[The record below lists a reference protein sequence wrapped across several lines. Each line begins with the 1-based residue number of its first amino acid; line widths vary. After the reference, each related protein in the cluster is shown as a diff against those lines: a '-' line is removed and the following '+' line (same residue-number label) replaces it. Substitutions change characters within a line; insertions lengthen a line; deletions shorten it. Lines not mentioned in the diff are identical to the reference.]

1 MERRRF
7 VLGLGGAAALSGCGG
22 GGGDNPAPAP
32 SPSPAPAPAPVPS
45 GPDWDALS
53 RQLQGSLLKP
63 GQADFDRA
71 AHGAN
76 ARYDALLPQAIA
88 RCAGAADVAAALAF
102 AQQQKLAFTTRSGG
116 HSYLGASSGS
126 SLLIDVG
133 GMDGVQLDGEL
144 ATVGAGAK
152 LVDVYDAL
160 ITAGRCIPSGSCVTV
175 GITGITLGGGIGVL
189 DRAHGLSCDA
199 LLSARVVTADGQQ
212 LECSATQR
220 SDLFWALRGGGGG
233 QVALVTSLSFQTH
246 AVAPLVQFGASFS
259 LAELPAVMAAW
270 QAWPQTLPD
279 TVWSQLALSGQGTYL
294 WGIASGDA
302 AAVQPHW
309 NGLLARIGRTPP
321 DTFLAPRS
329 YRDVMLGSCMAFSR
343 AQCHLPSQNASG
355 QLGRVAMAA
364 SSDYFDAA
372 LDAAGVAAL
381 GTAMTQRR
389 DSGRVGTVLLNL
401 MGGAIARVAPDATAF
416 AHRRALFSAQYLAE
430 FAVGTPA
437 TTLDEGAAWA
447 HGMRTTLQAWSSG
460 GAYVNYLDGLLARP
474 SEAYYGSN
482 LAKLRQ
488 VKQTWDPAG
497 VFKAL
502 PDLAT

>member
-22 GGGDNPAPAP
+22 GGGTAPAPA
-32 SPSPAPAPAPVPS
+32 PSPAPAPAPAPS
-45 GPDWDALS
+45 GPDWDGLA
-53 RQLQGSLLKP
+53 RQLQGQLLKP
-63 GQADFDRA
+63 GQADFDRV

-88 RCAGAADVAAALAF
+88 RCTNAADVAAALAF
-102 AQQQKLAFTTRSGG
+102 AQQQKIAFTARSGG

-133 GMDGVQLDGEL
+133 GMDGVQLDGER

-152 LVDVYDAL
+152 LVDVYDTL
-160 ITAGRCIPSGSCVTV
+160 ISAGRCIPSGSCVTV

-212 LECSATQR
+212 LECSAAQR

-233 QVALVTSLSFQTH
+233 QLALVTSLTFQTH
-246 AVAPLVQFGASFS
+246 AVAPLVQFGASFA
-259 LAELPAVMAAW
+259 LNELPTVMAAW

-279 TVWSQLALSGQGTYL
+279 TVWSQLALSGQGAYL
-294 WGIASGDA
+294 WGIAIGDVA
-302 AAVQPHW
+302 AAQPHW
-309 NGLLARIGRTPP
+309 NGLLARIGRTPG
-321 DTFLAPRS
+321 DAFLVARS
-329 YRDVMLGSCMAFSR
+329 YRDVMLGGCTAFSR
-343 AQCHLPSQNASG
+343 AQCHLPSQNPSG

-364 SSDYFDAA
+364 SSDYFDNP
-372 LDAAGVAAL
+372 LDAAGIAAL

-389 DSGRVGTVLLNL
+389 DSGRAGAVLLNL

-430 FAVGTPA
+430 FPVGTA
-437 TTLDEGAAWA
+437 AATLDEAATWT
-447 HGMRTTLQAWSSG
+447 HGMRTTMQAWSSG
-460 GAYVNYLDGLLARP
+460 GAYVNYLDGLLAKP
-474 SEAYYGSN
+474 AEAYYGAN
-482 LAKLRQ
+482 LARLRQ
-488 VKQTWDPAG
+488 ACLTWRSRAR
-497 VFKAL
+497 
-502 PDLAT
+502 LAP